1 MPAQPQPLARE
12 HALKRDPPS
21 LLTLFSVVT
30 PRMPKV
36 LTEEEK
42 ARQAELQVE
51 KEMIAREL
59 REMRDMGKQAVSLCV
74 CVCLFAGGCP
84 GIGRRGPM
92 LARPLCR

>member
-1 MPAQPQPLARE
+1 
-12 HALKRDPPS
+12 
-21 LLTLFSVVT
+21 
-30 PRMPKV
+30 MPKV

-74 CVCLFAGGCP
+74 CVSVCRWLPRHWTKGTNVGPASLPVIAQCCGTCSLFLLLNASE
-84 GIGRRGPM
+84 
-92 LARPLCR
+92 